1 MVCAAYHGTQDV
13 QKARNKIMKKR
24 ILAAVLTAVM
34 AMGALTG
41 CGSTAG
47 KDNYT
52 IGIMQYAVHGSLD
65 NCREGFIQGL
75 AEEGIVEGE
84 NLTIEYVNAQVDNG
98 TSAMTASNFVS
109 KKVDMIC
116 AIATPCAMA
125 AYNATMNTDI
135 PVSTLQYLILWK
147 QVWPMRMVLP

>member
-84 NLTIEYVNAQVDNG
+84 NLTIEYVNAQADNG

-125 AYNATMNTDI
+125 A
-135 PVSTLQYLILWK
+135 
-147 QVWPMRMVLP
+147 